1 MNHREPTA
9 LHWEE
14 MSSPEVREYVAGTPM
29 VIWPFGAVE
38 QHGPHLPLIT
48 DALHATA
55 VAGRISAATGV
66 AMLPTTVF
74 GNSYVHGSRFP
85 GTLSV
90 RPQTLMAVIEDV
102 CQGLLLAGV
111 TKIFFLNGHGGNS
124 GPLISSLQNLRYD
137 YSGEIQFKLMN
148 WYDVPSIAELMFRD
162 VSTGD
167 KYIHAGWSE
176 TSLVL
181 ATRPELV
188 RMDRAVDEQDAH
200 THFDYTLEQVTL
212 SGVMGSAATDA
223 TAGDGERIVALA
235 VAELTQMVKE
245 MLTEQP
251 PIDPSS
257 LTTTPPV
264 LPLRHGA
271 SQIRRR

>member
-1 MNHREPTA
+1 MNHEEPAA

-14 MSSPEVREYVAGTPM
+14 MSSPEVSEYVAGTPM

-48 DALHATA
+48 DALHAST
-55 VAGRISAATGV
+55 VAGRVSAATGV
-66 AMLPTTVF
+66 AVLPSNVY

-102 CQGLLLAGV
+102 CEGLLLAGV
-111 TKIFFLNGHGGNS
+111 RKIFFLNGHGGNS

-148 WYDVPSIAELMFRD
+148 WYDVPSIAHLMFRD

-181 ATRPELV
+181 AMRPGLV
-188 RMDRAVDEQDAH
+188 RMEHAVNEQDIH
-200 THFDYTLEQVTL
+200 THFDYTLEQVTR
-212 SGVMGSAATDA
+212 SGVMGSATTDA
-223 TAGDGERIVALA
+223 TPVDGERIIALA
-235 VAELTQMVKE
+235 VAELTQIVKE

-257 LTTTPPV
+257 STAPAPL
-264 LPLRHGA
+264 LPLRQGA
-271 SQIRRR
+271 PRIRRR